1 MALPLTAPSMFV
13 PSLLQGQRRRGAVPL
28 VLLVATL
35 GGCSATELTDPP
47 NWDVAF
53 NFPVKGTSI
62 SVGSLLP
69 AGVTIRQDSGAFMV
83 AVPGVSIQRT
93 LGAVCPE
100 CAPINGLTAPRP
112 AFAFSATTTAAL
124 PADVATATLAGGSLA
139 VTILNGY
146 GFDPLGGS
154 GAGAMVI
161 TVTDAG
167 NRLLARDS
175 VNGAT
180 LSMPAGGVATR
191 TLTLAPGPVRG
202 PLTVAATVTSP
213 QGAPVVINTA
223 QALTILGTLQDVA
236 VSDASVTVA
245 AKAINTSASTFDLSG
260 IDATIRDRLLGG
272 ALRLSVANPFG
283 VTGALSLT
291 LAGGGVTV
299 TKPLALAAG
308 TSTPSIAFSQQELTS
323 MAGKN
328 LALTLTGPVSA
339 SAAVRVT
346 PRDRVTV
353 GARLEITMSTE
364 AK

>member
-1 MALPLTAPSMFV
+1 
-13 PSLLQGQRRRGAVPL
+13 
-28 VLLVATL
+28 
-35 GGCSATELTDPP
+35 
-47 NWDVAF
+47 
-53 NFPVKGTSI
+53 
-62 SVGSLLP
+62 
-69 AGVTIRQDSGAFMV
+69 
-83 AVPGVSIQRT
+83 
-93 LGAVCPE
+93 
-100 CAPINGLTAPRP
+100 
-112 AFAFSATTTAAL
+112 
-124 PADVATATLAGGSLA
+124 
-139 VTILNGY
+139 
-146 GFDPLGGS
+146 
-154 GAGAMVI
+154 
-161 TVTDAG
+161 
-167 NRLLARDS
+167 
-175 VNGAT
+175 
-180 LSMPAGGVATR
+180 
-191 TLTLAPGPVRG
+191 VRG